1 VGDRSAP
8 RLVEGKK
15 LCFGRKYSE
24 KRGGP
29 CRGWQGSK
37 ACADKDDC
45 KQLYLVRLQTGIKD
59 AEDTTVPDNWEET
72 LVVVSGPSKSLIHAG
87 EANSPSATTIT
98 HAEIEE
104 ANDKILA
111 VEKLA
116 VGQTL
121 RYFCALGTLYGSVH
135 ARMAWREFRGWVEKA
150 QGRSIV
156 TVLKYEQLARTVEAI
171 GEDAAEQ
178 LLNRPGLTL
187 DKFIAIVRAVGP
199 ENLLE
204 AVDRKV
210 TNEDGTE
217 VPVTT
222 LPLHRV
228 KKELSPRQQIAEAER
243 AMRQSAAEHDDPE
256 SPDEVSDGSGE
267 VPDGVAK
274 FDPMPVLVHLGD
286 IRRRWRDN
294 ADAIRY
300 CAITLKDRDVKQLL
314 SYVQFLEELST
325 DLQRFVEAA
334 EEVTE

>member
-1 VGDRSAP
+1 MGSDEAP
-8 RLVEGKK
+8 RLIEGKK

-29 CRGWQGSK
+29 CRGWQGGK

-45 KQLYLVRLQTGIKD
+45 KQLYLVRLQSGIKD
-59 AEDTTVPDNWEET
+59 VEDTTVPDNWEET

-104 ANDKILA
+104 VNDKILA

-121 RYFCALGTLYGSVH
+121 RYFCALGTLYAGVH
-135 ARMAWREFRGWVEKA
+135 ARMTWREFRGWVEKA

-156 TVLKYEQLARTVEAI
+156 TILKYEQLAKTVESI
-171 GEDAAEQ
+171 GADAAEQ

-199 ENLLE
+199 ENLLD

-210 TNEDGTE
+210 TKDDGTE

-228 KKELSPRQQIAEAER
+228 KKELSPRQQVAEAER

-256 SPDEVSDGSGE
+256 PPAEDDDTEHPPDDI
-267 VPDGVAK
+267 AK
-274 FDPMPVLVHLGD
+274 FDPMPVLVHIGD

-300 CAITLKDRDVKQLL
+300 CAVTLKDRDVKQLL
-314 SYVQFLEELST
+314 SYMQFLDELRA
-325 DLQRFVEAA
+325 DLQRFVDIAGK
-334 EEVTE
+334 VTE